1 MKTMNKLEMCEA
13 YELSIAY
20 AKGYNRGVK
29 DFAKLLIDKSNN
41 GIVSVMEILDYAKEW
56 CEDNG

>member
-1 MKTMNKLEMCEA
+1 MNKLEMCEA
-13 YELSIAY
+13 YELSTAY

-41 GIVSVMEILDYAKEW
+41 GIVSVMEIPDYAKEW

>member
-1 MKTMNKLEMCEA
+1 MDKSEMCEA

-20 AKGYNRGVK
+20 AEGYYRGVK
-29 DFAKLLIDKSNN
+29 DFAKLLVDKSNN
-41 GIVSVMEILDYAKEW
+41 GNGSVMDIVDYAKEW